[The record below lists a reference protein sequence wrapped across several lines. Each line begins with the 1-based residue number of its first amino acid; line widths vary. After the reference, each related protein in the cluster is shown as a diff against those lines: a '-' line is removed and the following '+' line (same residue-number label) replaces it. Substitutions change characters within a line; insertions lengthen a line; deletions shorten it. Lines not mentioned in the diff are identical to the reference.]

1 MSRCL
6 SQILIKYQREEEEKI
21 LKITEGLDE
30 EGKKR
35 VKELYEPLKITS
47 DDLSRE
53 YSPTDVKQLC
63 LRTKVR
69 VDMTLFNC
77 LWEAKKR
84 FDKKGRLT
92 NRSERT
98 VNAMYKKAVQKK
110 MVVPYSAKEIA
121 QCNHIRQCQLKKEN
135 NARLDRWRRESIGS
149 SVAGEPS
156 LMMAQIPNESM
167 LPNSNNESAV
177 AIVYPESSSIQAQD
191 LSIRMPSSEPLLWI
205 ESSDEDSE
213 NANAAEPAVAN
224 AAEPAVANDAEPA
237 VTNDAEPDDA
247 SAEVTPD
254 WGRLVGDINS
264 ESMTIDED
272 FVDDQSTPQTESQPL
287 PNIPEEY
294 NLFGTQVPCTSTQS
308 QETQLFPIG

>member
-53 YSPTDVKQLC
+53 YSPTDVRQLC

-149 SVAGEPS
+149 SVLGEPS

-167 LPNSNNESAV
+167 LPNRNNESAV
-177 AIVYPESSSIQAQD
+177 AIVYPESNSVQAQD

-213 NANAAEPAVAN
+213 DAN

-237 VTNDAEPDDA
+237 DA